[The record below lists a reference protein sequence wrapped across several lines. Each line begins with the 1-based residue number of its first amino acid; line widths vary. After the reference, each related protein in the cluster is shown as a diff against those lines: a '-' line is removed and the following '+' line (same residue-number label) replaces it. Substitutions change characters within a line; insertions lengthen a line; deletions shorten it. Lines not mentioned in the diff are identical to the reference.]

1 MSVLEYCLE
10 KSSIVLELPRG
21 WKVVQ
26 LISLEVEII
35 WKCGCKISLHMELPP
50 ILRLSCRLWLR
61 VNLGSASVLKKS
73 TDGCSLV
80 APEPWND

>member
-1 MSVLEYCLE
+1 LE

-35 WKCGCKISLHMELPP
+35 WKCNCEIALDME
-50 ILRLSCRLWLR
+50 
-61 VNLGSASVLKKS
+61 
-73 TDGCSLV
+73 
-80 APEPWND
+80 

>member
-1 MSVLEYCLE
+1 LE

-35 WKCGCKISLHMELPP
+35 WKCDCKISLHMEYPP
-50 ILRLSCRLWLR
+50 SIRLSCGL
-61 VNLGSASVLKKS
+61 
-73 TDGCSLV
+73 
-80 APEPWND
+80 